1 MSNLKIVNDK
11 FLRLVDVMEFIDKKV
26 SFIGVVTEVGIPKQS
41 RGTDYCCTLRI
52 VDESHGI
59 SIIFFAETFEK
70 LPRVESAGDII
81 QLSNVMAR
89 LHESEVN
96 AVCYKQFSSFALY
109 KGIDGSSFVP
119 YQVSSKFHGR
129 EQDNKFISN
138 LRNWAFSHQHGTVS
152 TDSLLL
158 REIRQGTG
166 FNLIC
171 KVVHICE
178 VREGEWMV
186 FVWDGTDAPPLNVEG
201 RRVFGGQT
209 HALTIYIVVLK
220 HLHCCRLE
228 EELKNP
234 IPLQLEASPLS
245 REVLCGFP
253 SVGTVLRMT
262 TDPCSER
269 QLGLH
274 TLKAATGKW
283 VHFKNI
289 KFDVCCG
296 LWCGILLSATNKYEK
311 RYKGQW
317 TRMPCSSFRKLSRV
331 TETDHQKV
339 PFDTLMDMLTHQEV
353 MYKFRCVVRVVATFP
368 AQPSDFRDP
377 CGNYVLRLTLED
389 PTARIHAYLYDEY
402 GV

>member
-1 MSNLKIVNDK
+1 MCSGPI
-11 FLRLVDVMEFIDKKV
+11 IAAH
-26 SFIGVVTEVGIPKQS
+26 
-41 RGTDYCCTLRI
+41 LRI

-70 LPRVESAGDII
+70 PPRVESAGDII

-138 LRNWAFSHQHGTVS
+138 LRNWAFSRQHGTEKS
-152 TDSLLL
+152 AKELDSV
-158 REIRQGTG
+158 
-166 FNLIC
+166 IC

-201 RRVFGGQT
+201 
-209 HALTIYIVVLK
+209 
-220 HLHCCRLE
+220 RLE

-262 TDPCSER
+262 TDPRSER

-289 KFDVCCG
+289 KFEVCCVNMKNGIKADG
-296 LWCGILLSATNKYEK
+296 LACHGRASLSFLVS
-311 RYKGQW
+311 Q
-317 TRMPCSSFRKLSRV
+317 
-331 TETDHQKV
+331 
-339 PFDTLMDMLTHQEV
+339 V

-368 AQPSDFRDP
+368 AQPSDFRGP
-377 CGNYVLRLTLED
+377 CSNYMLRLTLED

-402 GV
+402 GEKFFGGYPSNDKMIKLHNTLLGVEETNGITNEKPRNPPWVDCCLQSYYVDKNDVWGSRTYGIFYTKLVGCDDI